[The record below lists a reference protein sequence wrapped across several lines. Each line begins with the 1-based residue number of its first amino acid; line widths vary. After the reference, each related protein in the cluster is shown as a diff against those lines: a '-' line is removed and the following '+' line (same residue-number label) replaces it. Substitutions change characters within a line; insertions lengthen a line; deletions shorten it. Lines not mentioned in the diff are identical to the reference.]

1 MRDIVLKNG
10 YSVRRLGKDAYTA
23 LLDLCVSCSDYYLL
37 HCGVSPAKRE
47 VDEIFLD
54 LPPDKGYEDKFVLGV
69 FDAEDMLVGIL
80 DVIRDYVI
88 KGEWTIGLMLL
99 DPKQRGKGLGTI
111 VHEALVVWAVELG
124 AKSFRLGAIEEN
136 PKGLAFWS
144 SLGYEKIKEVEMT
157 LTEKTHIVNVM
168 TLHFTE

>member
-23 LLDLCVSCSDYYLL
+23 VLDLCVSCSDYYLL

-111 VHEALVVWAVELG
+111 VHETLVVWAVELG
-124 AKSFRLGAIEEN
+124 AKSFRLGAIKKN
-136 PKGLAFWS
+136 PQGLAFWS